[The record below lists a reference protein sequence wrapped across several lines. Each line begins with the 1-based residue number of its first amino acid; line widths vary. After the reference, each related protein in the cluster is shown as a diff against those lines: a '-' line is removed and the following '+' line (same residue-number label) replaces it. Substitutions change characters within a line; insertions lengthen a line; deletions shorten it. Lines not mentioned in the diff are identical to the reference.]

1 MKKVRAY
8 TTMDGQV
15 HLSLERA
22 KSHASNRYG
31 TLLCKLAREM
41 VAIEKY
47 QAMVDWLEANGS
59 RLVELEQLKADQDF
73 DPEDE

>member
-47 QAMVDWLEANGS
+47 QAMVDWLKANGS
-59 RLVELEQLKADQDF
+59 RIVELEELKADQEIR
-73 DPEDE
+73 EDE